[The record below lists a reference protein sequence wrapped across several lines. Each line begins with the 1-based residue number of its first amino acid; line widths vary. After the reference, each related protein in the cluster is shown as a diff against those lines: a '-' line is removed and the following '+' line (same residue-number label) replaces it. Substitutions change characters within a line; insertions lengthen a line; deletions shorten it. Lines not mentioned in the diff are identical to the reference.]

1 MRDQHRAVTHA
12 QNFEPHPSVGCHSPL
27 KNGVLPLSFMSHPI
41 PPLIADHMLEKSISN
56 SF

>member
-1 MRDQHRAVTHA
+1 MGDQDRAVTHA
-12 QNFEPHPSVGCHSPL
+12 QTFEPRPSVGCQFPL

-41 PPLIADHMLEKSISN
+41 SPLIADHMLEKSISN